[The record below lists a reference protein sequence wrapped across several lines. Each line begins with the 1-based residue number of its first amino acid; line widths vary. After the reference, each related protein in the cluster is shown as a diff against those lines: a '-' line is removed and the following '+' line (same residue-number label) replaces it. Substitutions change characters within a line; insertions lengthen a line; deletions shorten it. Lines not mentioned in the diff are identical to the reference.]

1 MGNEEGRSA
10 LRVKKEGRR
19 EVEKKGGGA
28 CERNIQKQLHEDG
41 EKGEIGSA

>member
-19 EVEKKGGGA
+19 EVEKEGGVV
-28 CERNIQKQLHEDG
+28 CEKNIQKQ
-41 EKGEIGSA
+41 